1 MKLSVVI
8 SAYNEEKN
16 IKECIESV
24 EDIASE
30 IIVVDNSS
38 SDKTAEIA
46 SKKGAKIFSRENDPK
61 KIDLQ
66 KNFGFSK
73 AKEDW
78 ILSLDADER
87 VGVKLANEIK
97 SVLSQE
103 SNIAGFY
110 IPRKNIIFNKW
121 IKNSIWW
128 PDYHLRLFRRGKGKF
143 SGATVHKEPEVK
155 GEVRHLSEPLTHYN
169 YNSISQF
176 VSKMNDIYTEIEAD
190 EVIRSG
196 KKLNWIESIK
206 MPAQDFLKTYFLQKG
221 YKDGLHGLV
230 LSILQSI
237 YMFLVF
243 AKVWE
248 KQGFYE
254 KNEKEMINILKTEID
269 NICQDYKFWIFTSL
283 NRETRNPFKRFLYFI
298 SKKFVNY

>member
-8 SAYNEEKN
+8 SSHNEEKN
-16 IKECIESV
+16 IKDCIESV
-24 EDIASE
+24 EEIADE

-38 SDKTAEIA
+38 TDKTAEIA
-46 SKKGAKIFSRENDPK
+46 AKAGVKIFHQENDPK

-73 AKEDW
+73 ATGDF

-87 VGVKLANEIK
+87 VSAKLGEEIK
-97 SVLSQE
+97 KIIQLE
-103 SNIAGFY
+103 SNIAGY
-110 IPRKNIIFNKW
+110 QIPRKNIIFNKW

-128 PDYHLRLFRRGKGKF
+128 PDYQLRLFKRGKGKF
-143 SGATVHKEPEVK
+143 TSAMVHQPIDVK

-169 YNSISQF
+169 YNSVSQF
-176 VSKMNDIYTEIEAD
+176 VSRMNNIYTEIEA
-190 EVIRSG
+190 EEIIKSG
-196 KKLNWIESIK
+196 KKLHWTEALK
-206 MPAQDFLKTYFLQKG
+206 MPSSDFLKTYFLQKG
-221 YKDGLHGLV
+221 YRDGLHGLV
-230 LSILQSI
+230 LSLLQSI

-254 KNEKEMINILKTEID
+254 KNEKEVLKGFQGEIENISS
-269 NICQDYKFWIFTSL
+269 QYKFWIFTSL
-283 NRETRNPFKRFLYFI
+283 SHETRNPFKRLLYFI
-298 SKKFVNY
+298 SKKLVQ